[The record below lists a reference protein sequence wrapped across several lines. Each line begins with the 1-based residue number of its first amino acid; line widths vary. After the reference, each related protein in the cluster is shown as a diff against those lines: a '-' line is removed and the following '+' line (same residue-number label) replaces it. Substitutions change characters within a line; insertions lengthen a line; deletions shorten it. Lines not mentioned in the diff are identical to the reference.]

1 MEDGASHF
9 SLMFKTM
16 SSDKPATLDSPG
28 MSETPDIGFEEDT
41 IRRDEGDITSCMER
55 MSLVLSGLGLAVR
68 GYFALVAGHDVWGFN
83 LCKRVYISELLLYGL
98 PFKLSRD

>member
-1 MEDGASHF
+1 
-9 SLMFKTM
+9 M
-16 SSDKPATLDSPG
+16 SSNKPATLDSPG

-68 GYFALVAGHDVWGFN
+68 GYFALVAGHDVWGVFN
-83 LCKRVYISELLLYGL
+83 LCKRVYISKLLLL
-98 PFKLSRD
+98 QAAF